1 MRLASE
7 VKNLSDEII
16 ASFKQRIEENEEL
29 VIEVKKTLEGFQKDH
44 QDMANVL
51 KSNAAALK
59 GKINKDEK
67 TRLMDF
73 DSLMKTISED
83 IKNINAEVLNVFKN
97 TKEML
102 VKFDKEHQGMAAVLN
117 SNAVALKGKLDKDE
131 KTRLMDFDS
140 LMKNI
145 NEDIKNINDE
155 VSNIFKNTNEM
166 IAKFDKEHLDMSA
179 ELRAELRK
187 NLTERVE
194 YTKALINGFQK
205 RLSEINKDNQKM
217 AQKLRNDLAKGESAR
232 LSEYKGI
239 LNGINV
245 AIKEIRNEVKNIQKA
260 TAGMLGDYAKDRE
273 GASAA
278 WEKMSETLNQLR
290 KPAVAATV
298 KEKKKDEP
306 LQVKKKIPAVE
317 KKIEVKK
324 EIPAVK
330 EEPKKVIP
338 ESKIE
343 LTLVEKI
350 ENYINNHPT
359 GVKIT
364 DMETP
369 LGENRMK
376 IGFFAK
382 KLLDEEKVRKQGD
395 VYYPKV
401 KHDKK
406 FNKKFK
412 K

>member
-1 MRLASE
+1 M
-7 VKNLSDEII
+7 
-16 ASFKQRIEENEEL
+16 
-29 VIEVKKTLEGFQKDH
+29 IEVKKTLEGFQKDH

-51 KSNAAALK
+51 KSNVAALK
-59 GKINKDEK
+59 GKLNKDEK

-73 DSLMKTISED
+73 DGLMKTISED
-83 IKNINAEVLNVFKN
+83 IKNINEEVLNVFKK

-117 SNAVALKGKLDKDE
+117 ANAAALKGKLDKDE

-166 IAKFDKEHLDMSA
+166 MEKFEKEHLDMSA
-179 ELRAELRK
+179 ELRTELRK
-187 NLTERVE
+187 NLSERVE
-194 YTKALINGFQK
+194 YTQALINGFQK
-205 RLSEINKDNQKM
+205 RLAEINKDNQKM
-217 AQKLRNDLAKGESAR
+217 AQKLRNDLAKGESTR
-232 LSEYKGI
+232 LNEYKGI

-245 AIKEIRNEVKNIQKA
+245 AIKGIGNEVKNIQKA
-260 TAGMLGDYAKDRE
+260 TAGMLGDYAKDRK

-278 WEKMSETLNQLR
+278 WEKMSDTLGQLR
-290 KPAVAATV
+290 NPVVATSV
-298 KEKKKDEP
+298 KEKKSESLENNKE
-306 LQVKKKIPAVE
+306 IPVAE

-324 EIPAVK
+324 EIPGVK
-330 EEPKKVIP
+330 AEPSKVIP

-369 LGENRMK
+369 LGENRMR

-395 VYYPKV
+395 VYYPRIKR
-401 KHDKK
+401 D
-406 FNKKFK
+406 KKFK

>member
-1 MRLASE
+1 
-7 VKNLSDEII
+7 
-16 ASFKQRIEENEEL
+16 
-29 VIEVKKTLEGFQKDH
+29 
-44 QDMANVL
+44 
-51 KSNAAALK
+51 
-59 GKINKDEK
+59 
-67 TRLMDF
+67 MDY

-102 VKFDKEHQGMAAVLN
+102 VKFDKEHLSMAAVLK
-117 SNAVALKGKLDKDE
+117 SNAATLKGKLNKDE
-131 KTRLMDFDS
+131 KTRLMDYDS

-145 NEDIKNINDE
+145 NDDIKNINDE
-155 VSNIFKNTNEM
+155 VSDIFKNTNEM
-166 IAKFDKEHLDMSA
+166 IARFDKEHLDMSA
-179 ELRAELRK
+179 ELRTELRN

-217 AQKLRNDLAKGESAR
+217 AKKLRNDLANGEVAR
-232 LSEYKGI
+232 LNEYKGI
-239 LNGINV
+239 LNGINL
-245 AIKEIRNEVKNIQKA
+245 AIKGIRNEVKNIQKA

-278 WEKMSETLNQLR
+278 WEKMSDTLGQLR
-290 KPAVAATV
+290 NPAVATTV
-298 KEKKKDEP
+298 KEKKKAEP
-306 LQVKKKIPAVE
+306 L
-317 KKIEVKK
+317 EVKK
-324 EIPAVK
+324 EIPVVK

-343 LTLVEKI
+343 LTLAEKI

-369 LGENRMK
+369 LGENRMR

-382 KLLDEEKVRKQGD
+382 KLLDEEKVRKHGD
-395 VYYPKV
+395 VYYPKI
-401 KHDKK
+401 KRD
-406 FNKKFK
+406 KKFK